1 MRPSFETRARESEY
15 VTFGLDRA
23 LLRMRAEQL
32 ASASHLQLRN
42 VDPAP
47 LLPAPEPGL
56 GELHALGAFEE
67 RPFERRAL
75 VEMADED
82 LPFGLEAVVVVF
94 ARHLAPGLE
103 ELDRLRNVGVPHRPG

>member
-1 MRPSFETRARESEY
+1 MLRSIAARTLYCTPTTPSRCA
-15 VTFGLDRA
+15 FGAPQD
-23 LLRMRAEQL
+23 EGG
-32 ASASHLQLRN
+32 ASHLQLGD

-56 GELHALGAFEE
+56 GELHALGAFEQ

-82 LPFGLEAVVVVF
+82 LPFRLEAVVVVI
-94 ARHLAPGLE
+94 ARHLAPRLE
-103 ELDRLRNVGVPHRPG
+103 EFD

>member
-1 MRPSFETRARESEY
+1 MVRASPWLAPLP
-15 VTFGLDRA
+15 T
-23 LLRMRAEQL
+23 LRCCTTTT
-32 ASASHLQLRN
+32 SHLQRRD

-56 GELHALGAFEE
+56 GELHALGAFDE

-75 VEMADED
+75 EQMADED
-82 LPFGLEAVVVVF
+82 LPFSLEAVVVII

-103 ELDRLRNVGVPHRPG
+103 EFDRLRDVGVPHRPRR